1 MGAIDDLW
9 AEMQREETNTMR
21 KDAARI
27 AACPNAMLLQAERT
41 QPPPAQTETSWELD
55 QGTMPLPCRR
65 PVAHIDEKG
74 AHSPPEEVAE
84 KLQQVYFET
93 EWAVA
98 HALQRESGHINAE
111 DAASRRRALE
121 RLNAGLDRLATPTVV
136 VNVFDAVWRHLL
148 KRFSD
153 SVERCRD
160 LAVRVEHFGLLMRAC
175 SLPYACMVSGAN
187 HATVYGDAR

>member
-1 MGAIDDLW
+1 
-9 AEMQREETNTMR
+9 MR

-41 QPPPAQTETSWELD
+41 QPLQERTETSWEMD
-55 QGTMPLPCRR
+55 QGTMPLPCSRA
-65 PVAHIDEKG
+65 VAHVGDP
-74 AHSPPEEVAE
+74 SPSTKAPE
-84 KLQQVYFET
+84 KLHQVYFET

-111 DAASRRRALE
+111 DVPSRRRALE

-160 LAVRVEHFGLLMRAC
+160 LAVRFRLSSSCASGLVLYSCFNAGTIA
-175 SLPYACMVSGAN
+175 SLSIFSGSH
-187 HATVYGDAR
+187 HAEIY